1 MVIDIPPSHLRA
13 LVAVADAGGFTAA
26 AAQLGT
32 AQSSL
37 SRAVADVERRLR
49 VRVFERTTRSL
60 RLTSQ
65 GREIIA
71 LSRQV
76 LADLDAGMRHL
87 EGYLAGQRGRVTIAC
102 LPSVAA
108 TLLPPVVVAFRAR
121 FPDVQVQVRDGL
133 AADVLDAVHS
143 GSVDLAVTAAPA
155 PLARLTVEQ
164 LRLDP
169 FSCAFAPGH
178 RFAGRAEV
186 DWAEL
191 TDEPFITFGADSSI
205 RGPVDLALRAAGATP
220 GPVLEAR
227 NVGAVAGLTA
237 AALGVTAVPQLVLPM
252 MAFAGVQH
260 APLRPAVE
268 RRISLVRAPE
278 RPLTPSAEAFAR
290 ELHSMSES

>member
-1 MVIDIPPSHLRA
+1 VVIDIPPWQLRA
-13 LVAVADAGGFTAA
+13 LVAVADAGSFTAA
-26 AAQLGT
+26 AAQLTT

-49 VRVFERTTRSL
+49 VRVFERTTR
-60 RLTSQ
+60 RVQLTSQ
-65 GREIIA
+65 GREVVA
-71 LSRQV
+71 LSRRV

-87 EGYLAGQRGRVTIAC
+87 EGYLAGQRGQVTIAC

-108 TLLPPVVVAFRAR
+108 TLLPPVVVAFRSR

-133 AADVLDAVHS
+133 AADVIDAVRT
-143 GSVDLAVTAAPA
+143 GAVDLAVTVAPA
-155 PLARLTVEQ
+155 LSAPLTVEQ

-169 FSCAFAPGH
+169 FSCAFPAGH
-178 RFAGRAEV
+178 RFAGRVAV

-191 TDEPFITFGADSSI
+191 TGEPFITFGADSSI
-205 RGPVDLALRAAGATP
+205 REPVDLALRAAGATP

-237 AALGVTAVPQLVLPM
+237 AGLGVTAVPQLVLPM
-252 MAFAGVQH
+252 MAFAGLKYALLQPV
-260 APLRPAVE
+260 VE

-278 RPLTPSAEAFAR
+278 RPLTPSAEAFAA
-290 ELHSMSES
+290 ELHSISEL